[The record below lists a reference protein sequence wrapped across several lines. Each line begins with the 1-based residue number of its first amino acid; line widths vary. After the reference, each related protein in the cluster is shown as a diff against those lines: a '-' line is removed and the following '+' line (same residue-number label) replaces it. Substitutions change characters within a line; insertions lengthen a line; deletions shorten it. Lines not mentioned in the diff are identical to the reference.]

1 MRAQLLLAA
10 STLALQKVPLKRQG
24 TTTRRRLSVGGR
36 TDLKTCEDNVFY
48 AEASLGTPPQ
58 TFQLLIDTG
67 SADLW
72 VAATNCQSAS
82 GANGGCPKTNLYD
95 FEASSTAKGFGDVRV
110 AIDYV
115 DGELARGPALS
126 DTFTFGGVE
135 VKEMEFVAADQADFW
150 ACGQEDGVLGFGPR
164 GASRVAAALMTPGAR
179 EPRGR

>member
-10 STLALQKVPLKRQG
+10 STLALEKVPLKRQG
-24 TTTRRRLSVGGR
+24 PTIRRRLSVGGR

-82 GANGGCPKTNLYD
+82 GANGGCPTTNLYD
-95 FEASSTAKGFGDVRV
+95 FEASSTAKGFQGVRV

-126 DTFTFGGVE
+126 DTIGLVSLQTASFADTRQHFSGRSGLTTRPGGLCLGSRR
-135 VKEMEFVAADQADFW
+135 AACYW
-150 ACGQEDGVLGFGPR
+150 LEIL
-164 GASRVAAALMTPGAR
+164 AA
-179 EPRGR
+179 

>member
-1 MRAQLLLAA
+1 MRAQLLLVA

-82 GANGGCPKTNLYD
+82 GANGGCPTVELHQVGVRNPMAD
-95 FEASSTAKGFGDVRV
+95 DREKGFSDVN
-110 AIDYV
+110 
-115 DGELARGPALS
+115 L
-126 DTFTFGGVE
+126 GV
-135 VKEMEFVAADQADFW
+135 
-150 ACGQEDGVLGFGPR
+150 
-164 GASRVAAALMTPGAR
+164 
-179 EPRGR
+179 